1 MVTKEDLAD
10 YINEMKKIIEDS
22 RKILSR
28 GIELSPRNKMKV
40 LKNIEIQDN
49 LLLELE
55 KIFLEK
61 YEKN

>member
-1 MVTKEDLAD
+1 
-10 YINEMKKIIEDS
+10 MKI